1 MDNGLIRA
9 RSRELSP
16 NRGRLLENMVFIELV
31 RRGYHT
37 GIDLFYYKTRNDREI
52 DFICRQE
59 GHTESAIQVSYD
71 ITDRKTLDR
80 EIASLLEAAAEL
92 QPTRLVLLTWQSTEV
107 KRDDGIEI
115 IPVGKWL
122 TDHQETKRN

>member
-1 MDNGLIRA
+1 
-9 RSRELSP
+9 
-16 NRGRLLENMVFIELV
+16 MVFIELV